1 MMDKLK
7 AHAIA
12 SELLAREGLAL
23 DRQDWDAWLAL
34 YAQDIEYWVPAWKS
48 EDQLVADVSREVS
61 LIYHDNRSGLEERIL
76 RIRTRKSVTA
86 MPLPRTAHMVANIL
100 IDTAQDDL
108 IEGTACFVVDEYDPR
123 VSKASRQSG
132 LYEFRFVCTEGTWCY
147 RRKKTI
153 LINDLIP
160 TVVDFYNL

>member
-1 MMDKLK
+1 MMDRIQ
-7 AHAIA
+7 AQAIV

-23 DRQDWDAWLAL
+23 DRQDWNAWIAL
-34 YAQDIEYWVPAWKS
+34 FAEDIEYWVPAWKG
-48 EDQLVADVSREVS
+48 EDQLVDDVRREVS

-86 MPLPRTAHMVANIL
+86 MPLPRTAHMVGNIL
-100 IDTAQDDL
+100 IATVEETL
-108 IEGTACFVVDEYDPR
+108 IEGTASFIVDEYDPR

-132 LYEFRFVCTEGTWCY
+132 LYEFRLVLTEGVWRY
-147 RRKKTI
+147 RRKKTV